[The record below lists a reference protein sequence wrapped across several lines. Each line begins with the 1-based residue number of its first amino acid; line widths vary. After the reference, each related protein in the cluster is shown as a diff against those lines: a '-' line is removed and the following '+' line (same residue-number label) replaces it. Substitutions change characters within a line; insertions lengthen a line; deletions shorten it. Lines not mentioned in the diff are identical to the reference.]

1 MIGKRKYAIS
11 GFKTSDHAEDQ
22 GLGRRKRAAYKQHVS
37 ILKRSITQIFGAIC
51 GFEATSRSCFRLLL
65 LGGLCCL
72 WSCQFIH
79 LSKQA
84 ETGESGEHQL
94 SSALAVYRSGNYE
107 KAEGLFNEVLIS
119 TRDENIARQAL
130 YGLACA
136 QLMRADSSAR
146 YREAYGL
153 WQTWYG
159 LPAQIPPWEDPR
171 LLGPVFDK
179 LLFPGRERLNP
190 PDHAALTGSND
201 EPLPPAYPPGSGA
214 TSADAMMTP
223 EKKDL
228 YRSLIQIKDEENQRL
243 KSRLEELEK
252 ENQSLKQQ
260 LKAIEEIHQE
270 INQKKKGIQQP

>member
-1 MIGKRKYAIS
+1 MSEFMIGNLKYIL
-11 GFKTSDHAEDQ
+11 H
-22 GLGRRKRAAYKQHVS
+22 RATHLQLS
-37 ILKRSITQIFGAIC
+37 
-51 GFEATSRSCFRLLL
+51 L
-65 LGGLCCL
+65 LGVLLCL
-72 WSCQFIH
+72 WGCQSIH
-79 LSKQA
+79 DIQLA
-84 ETGESGEHQL
+84 EPGPPENQL
-94 SSALAVYRSGNYE
+94 STALAVFRSGNFE
-107 KAEGLFNEVLIS
+107 KAEELFNKVLMS
-119 TRDENIARQAL
+119 TNDDDIARQAL
-130 YGLACA
+130 YGVACA
-136 QLMRADSSAR
+136 QLMLADSSVR

-179 LLFPGRERLNP
+179 LLFPGRENLNP
-190 PDHAALTGSND
+190 PDHTAPSISND
-201 EPLPPAYPPGSGA
+201 QLVRPAYPPGTGA

-228 YRSLIQIKDEENQRL
+228 YRSLIRIKDEENLRL
-243 KSRLEELEK
+243 KGQLEKMEK